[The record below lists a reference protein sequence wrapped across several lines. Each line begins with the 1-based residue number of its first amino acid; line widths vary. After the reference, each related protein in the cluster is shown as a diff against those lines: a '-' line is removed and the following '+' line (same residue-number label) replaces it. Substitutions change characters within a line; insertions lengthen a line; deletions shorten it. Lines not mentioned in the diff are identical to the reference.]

1 MLTWPGVSRW
11 LCTSALLLTVTA
23 ACSAAPPTGW
33 PAWEGFKSAFVSED
47 GRVIDRSQEDLR
59 TVSEGQSYALFFA
72 LVAQDKKAFDSILNW
87 TENNLSAGDMGKQL
101 PAWIWG
107 KQGDTWGVIDSN
119 SASDADLWIA
129 YALLEASRVW
139 CKPAYADKARALGN
153 LILSKESI
161 DVNGLGLSILPGH
174 TGFVLE
180 GGAIKLNPSYL
191 PPFMM
196 ARFADAWADDP
207 RWAQV
212 YLASQ
217 QLLLQTGATGSYP
230 DWVLYNNGQMS
241 LPDDEQ
247 RGDYD
252 AIRTY
257 MWIGMSHNG
266 DPTTNALLKQLS
278 PTVGVLIKRQ
288 YMPEWF
294 EPLGNN
300 IAPEA
305 GPAGFQVAM
314 APFLQAAGLP
324 DQARKF
330 NAKSLKVANKE
341 SWLSYGYYNGALS
354 LFGQGYMDKLYQF
367 NATGELLLRGK
378 KVESCG

>member
-1 MLTWPGVSRW
+1 MATRR
-11 LCTSALLLTVTA
+11 LCMGITLLASTA
-23 ACSAAPPTGW
+23 ACSAAPPAGW
-33 PAWEGFKSAFVSED
+33 PAWEGFKAAFVSED
-47 GRVIDRSQEDLR
+47 GRVIDRSEADLR

-72 LVAQDKKAFDSILNW
+72 LVAQDRKAFDSILKW
-87 TENNLSAGDMGKQL
+87 TENNLSEGDMGKQL

-107 KQGDTWGVIDSN
+107 KQGESWGVIDSN

-139 CKPAYADKARALGN
+139 CHQPYADKARALGD

-161 DVNGLGLSILPGH
+161 EVSGLGLSILPGH
-174 TGFVLE
+174 TGFVLGE
-180 GGAIKLNPSYL
+180 GAIKLNPSYL

-196 ARFADAWADDP
+196 ARFADAWADDA
-207 RWAQV
+207 RWAHV

-217 QLLLQTGATGSYP
+217 KLLLETGASGSYP

-266 DPTTNALLKQLS
+266 DPVTQSMLNQLS
-278 PTVGVLIKRQ
+278 PMVAVLLKRQ
-288 YMPEWF
+288 HMPEWF
-294 EPLGNN
+294 EPMGKGM
-300 IAPEA
+300 ATVA
-305 GPAGFQVAM
+305 GPPGFQVAM
-314 APFLQAAGLP
+314 APFLQATGLP
-324 DQARKF
+324 DQAKKF
-330 NAKSLKVANKE
+330 AARSLKTSDKE
-341 SWLSYGYYNGALS
+341 NWLRYGYYNGALS
-354 LFGQGYMDKLYQF
+354 LFGQGYMDNLYRF
-367 NATGELLLRGK
+367 NTKGALLPRGK
-378 KVESCG
+378 EVKSCG

>member
-1 MLTWPGVSRW
+1 MALWRVAGRG
-11 LCTSALLLTVTA
+11 LCLGALMVTLTA
-23 ACSAAPPTGW
+23 ACTAAPAAGW
-33 PAWEGFKSAFVSED
+33 PAWEGFKGAFVSED
-47 GRVIDRSQEDLR
+47 GRVIDRSEDDLR

-72 LVAQDKKAFDSILNW
+72 LVAQDRKAFDSILEW
-87 TENNLSAGDMGKQL
+87 TENNLSAGNMGQQL

-107 KQGDTWGVIDSN
+107 KQGDSWGVIDAN

-139 CKPAYADKARALGN
+139 CHQPYAEKARSLGN
-153 LILSKESI
+153 LILDQESI
-161 DVNGLGLSILPGH
+161 QVSGLGLSILPGK
-174 TGFVLE
+174 TGFVE
-180 GGAIKLNPSYL
+180 DDGAIRLNPSYL

-196 ARFADAWADDP
+196 ARFANEWPDDS

-217 QLLLQTGATGSYP
+217 QLLLKTGETGSYP

-257 MWIGMSHNG
+257 MWIGMSNNG
-266 DPTTNALLKQLS
+266 DPVASALIKQLS
-278 PTVGVLIKRQ
+278 PMAAILMKRQ
-288 YMPEWF
+288 FMPEWF
-294 EPLGNN
+294 EPLNGKHAN
-300 IAPEA
+300 EA
-305 GPAGFQVAM
+305 GPPGFQVSM

-324 DQARKF
+324 DMAKKF
-330 NAKSLKVANKE
+330 NTRSLKKADQE
-341 SWLSYGYYNGALS
+341 SWLKYGYYNGALS
-354 LFGQGYMDKLYQF
+354 LFGQGYMDNLYRF
-367 NATGELLLRGK
+367 NSQGELLPGGTE
-378 KVESCG
+378 VNACD

>member
-1 MLTWPGVSRW
+1 MRQWLQTMRR
-11 LCTSALLLTVTA
+11 LCTSTLLLASTA
-23 ACSAAPPTGW
+23 ACSASPPTGW
-33 PAWEGFKSAFVSED
+33 PAWEGFKAAFVSED
-47 GRVIDRSQEDLR
+47 GRVIDRSQQDLR

-72 LVAQDKKAFDSILNW
+72 LVAQDKKAFDSLLNW

-107 KQGDTWGVIDSN
+107 KQGDAWGVIDSN

-139 CKPAYADKARALGN
+139 CQPAYADKARALGN

-174 TGFVLE
+174 TGFVQE
-180 GGAIKLNPSYL
+180 DGAIKLNPSYL

-196 ARFADAWADDP
+196 ARFANAWADDA

-241 LPDDEQ
+241 LPADEQ

-266 DPTTNALLKQLS
+266 DPVTNAMLKQLS
-278 PTVGVLIKRQ
+278 PTVGVLLKRQ
-288 YMPEWF
+288 SMPEWF

-300 IAPEA
+300 MASQA
-305 GPAGFQVAM
+305 GPPGFQVAM

-324 DQARKF
+324 DQAKKF
-330 NAKSLKVANKE
+330 NAKSLKKSDKE
-341 SWLSYGYYNGALS
+341 SWLAYGYYNGALS
-354 LFGQGYMDKLYQF
+354 LFGQGYMDNLYRF
-367 NATGELLLRGK
+367 NSTGELLLRGK
-378 KVESCG
+378 KVESCE